1 MPVLGVSGQTQIFDY
16 YYTISTT
23 ITPSFNFIALVH
35 AVGSGGSGA
44 GTDGESGKICI
55 GTGGGAGGH
64 AISRLKFTSGVTY
77 TITIGAG
84 GEAITTSAASVSD
97 GNAGGATS
105 ISGSDITTMTAN
117 GGGAGQGSAP
127 TSIATHTETGGTG
140 GTATGGNIANLT
152 GGAGGAV
159 SCIKDGNNSS
169 GLIATGGGAINI
181 GRGAFAGGAVTTQAS
196 STTAMRRSTGGGGVG
211 GKAADLTATYSQANN
226 QAGNGGAGVGP
237 AANLSNSVSS
247 NYVAEGA
254 FYPYVAESTT
264 TAADAIGMAFGQNIF
279 SALVAGTTLGN
290 VSSGATS
297 GYNGAGGSGTV
308 GAGSGALSTFGGGGS
323 NQPSGYANRNAGLS
337 YFGGGGGGMVTHTN
351 ITGNVSGAGGDG
363 FVIIR
368 VLEI

>member
-1 MPVLGVSGQTQIFDY
+1 MALVGVNGQTQIFDY

-23 ITPSFNFIALVH
+23 LTPAFNFTALVH
-35 AVGSGGSGA
+35 AIGAGGSGGA
-44 GTDGESGKICI
+44 TDGENGAICI

-64 AISRLKFTSGVTY
+64 AISRLNFTSGVTY

-84 GEAITTSAASVSD
+84 GAAITTSAASVDD

-127 TSIATHTETGGTG
+127 TSIATHTEVGGTG

-159 SCIKDGNNSS
+159 SCIKDGNNRS

-181 GRGAFAGGAVTTQAS
+181 GRGAFAGGAVTTFAS
-196 STTAMRRSTGGGGVG
+196 SNTAMRRSTGGGGVG
-211 GKAADLTATYSQANN
+211 GKAADLTATYAEQVN

-237 AANLSNSVSS
+237 AANLSTTSTGN
-247 NYVAEGA
+247 ADEEGA
-254 FYPYVAESTT
+254 LFPYVSTAGSAT
-264 TAADAIGMAFGQNIF
+264 DQFGMAFGQNIF
-279 SALVAGTTLGN
+279 SGLIAGTTRGN
-290 VSSGATS
+290 VSSGSS
-297 GYNGAGGSGTV
+297 GGFHGAGGSGSV
-308 GAGSGALSTFGGGGS
+308 GAGYGAYSIFGGGGS
-323 NQPSGYANRNAGLS
+323 NQPSGYSNRAAGIS

-351 ITGNVSGAGGDG
+351 VTGNVSGSGGNG
-363 FVIIR
+363 FVLIR
-368 VLEI
+368 ILEIF